1 MPTSASVCVTGETD
15 RPIDCSIDG
24 LIDRV
29 IDHLIDR
36 LIYGLIGGLIHGL
49 INRRAVPPP
58 WGLVPFRPVT
68 LRPCLSAG
76 LPFFGIEPRLSPK
89 RCGPKCE
96 LHHMFRSAF
105 PESDAR
111 AASLAGIG
119 LQRFRVE
126 KTSSGFV
133 SYARR
138 RTSITSNSLIMYNT
152 PRDYGAGSMYN
163 NSRDYAAGYVQ

>member
-1 MPTSASVCVTGETD
+1 MQRQSATTTARSAYVLVPDDRYDHCQLPTSASICVTGETD
-15 RPIDCSIDG
+15 RPIDCLIDG
-24 LIDRV
+24 LADRV

-36 LIYGLIGGLIHGL
+36 PNCGLIGGLIHGR

-68 LRPCLSAG
+68 LRPCLSTG

-96 LHHMFRSAF
+96 LHHMFRSVF

-111 AASLAGIG
+111 AAGVAGIG
-119 LQRFRVE
+119 L
-126 KTSSGFV
+126 
-133 SYARR
+133 
-138 RTSITSNSLIMYNT
+138 
-152 PRDYGAGSMYN
+152 
-163 NSRDYAAGYVQ
+163 